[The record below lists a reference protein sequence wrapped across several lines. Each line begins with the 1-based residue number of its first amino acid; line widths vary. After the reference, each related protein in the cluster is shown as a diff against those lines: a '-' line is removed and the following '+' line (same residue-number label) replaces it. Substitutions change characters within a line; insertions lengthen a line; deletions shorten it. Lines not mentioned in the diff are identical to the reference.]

1 LDVIKL
7 FESSGFSLGKTE
19 ITQLQVVA
27 KFRKLMKE
35 RFLSII
41 DTVKE
46 KENSLVSRECGNLLD
61 ISSEVLQILHNEG
74 ALVIFNG

>member
-1 LDVIKL
+1 
-7 FESSGFSLGKTE
+7 
-19 ITQLQVVA
+19 
-27 KFRKLMKE
+27 MKE

-46 KENSLVSRECGNLLD
+46 KENFLVSRECGNLLD